1 MLGGGKLECRKGV
14 GPYHWSPPLLPGE
27 RGEVGEDP
35 VSPVLSRLAGLEI

>member
-1 MLGGGKLECRKGV
+1 MGGGKLECKKGV
-14 GPYHWSPPLLPGE
+14 GWYHCCSPLLPGE